1 MTRLHKS
8 AICIAICAW
17 PRARPSSFA
26 PPAKCFNI
34 PGTTVRE
41 VGKLSCQVIVCIVD
55 CFVREPASV
64 NIARGMGGC
73 KSLLQ
78 SSILLGSWCFC

>member
-1 MTRLHKS
+1 M
-8 AICIAICAW
+8 
-17 PRARPSSFA
+17 
-26 PPAKCFNI
+26 
-34 PGTTVRE
+34 RE